1 MRIYDH
7 PLRADAW
14 KSAKS
19 SCTTA
24 DELRG
29 LGVPSIRGSLS
40 LRHWHR
46 EPCWTSRIR
55 ACDTVVSRESHSGTK
70 ESADLT
76 SVIYDRS
83 SARVS
88 GDLRLGMDV
97 LSRLPYSHVIASRLT
112 RSGSQPPLA
121 GREYMQCPSCV
132 HSPLSRP
139 CTSGLC

>member
-1 MRIYDH
+1 MLGKVQKAPARLQMNCEVLEFLDTRQ
-7 PLRADAW
+7 LVSAALASRAALDF
-14 KSAKS
+14 
-19 SCTTA
+19 
-24 DELRG
+24 
-29 LGVPSIRGSLS
+29 
-40 LRHWHR
+40 
-46 EPCWTSRIR
+46 
-55 ACDTVVSRESHSGTK
+55 SHSGLRYRGVEGVADGTK

-139 CTSGLC
+139 CTGGLC